1 MARNAEESVRWLR
14 DQTQASSDQA
24 DEQEVSSCIGKNSEI
39 VKPQRKRNTVCV
51 ISCLSI
57 SLILNVTLGIVVVCL
72 VRNKQAKIN
81 NEPVHLELSYESR
94 TGDDTICVPCRGP
107 LSTDLTLTNSD
118 FVSFH
123 QSLCCG
129 SGESLSSLVKLFT
142 EQSKEKRGKDY
153 IPDNLIS
160 DDYRRE
166 NFTIERSGLYI
177 IYFHFNFRVPTNYSN
192 SPFTVTIS
200 ITDSLDNVL
209 LSQKRRLQKP
219 MPNGGYENVVLF
231 ESLKLRRGTYFMK
244 LDVSDK
250 HTLYSYIGSKGLT
263 VYKV

>member
-1 MARNAEESVRWLR
+1 MNYNSLWSNNNLYWKCSRSVNDTETESRRFKISSSVDQFSVLKEMARNTEESVRWLR

-129 SGESLSSLVKLFT
+129 SGESLSSLVKLV
-142 EQSKEKRGKDY
+142 S
-153 IPDNLIS
+153 
-160 DDYRRE
+160 
-166 NFTIERSGLYI
+166 
-177 IYFHFNFRVPTNYSN
+177 
-192 SPFTVTIS
+192 TIS
-200 ITDSLDNVL
+200 FSKPLRSILLKVL
-209 LSQKRRLQKP
+209 
-219 MPNGGYENVVLF
+219 V
-231 ESLKLRRGTYFMK
+231 
-244 LDVSDK
+244 
-250 HTLYSYIGSKGLT
+250 
-263 VYKV
+263 